1 MSRREPVWHDV
12 VGVVADVN
20 RQGLDEPA
28 TPEMYLSPLQ
38 SGITDA
44 QVVARTDGDIAG
56 TVAGMRLIVRDLDG
70 TLPVEFSTIENYV
83 QESVN
88 QPQFYTQLFSVFA
101 LVALVLAGVGVYGTM
116 SYPVGQRT
124 RELGIRL
131 ALGAEAGDVTA
142 MVARQG
148 LRVAVIGLV
157 LGLIAAASV
166 AQVLESFL
174 FGVSARDPLTYAA
187 GSLFLGV
194 VAVAACWIPAR
205 RAGRADPMQALR
217 ME

>member
-1 MSRREPVWHDV
+1 
-12 VGVVADVN
+12 
-20 RQGLDEPA
+20 
-28 TPEMYLSPLQ
+28 
-38 SGITDA
+38 
-44 QVVARTDGDIAG
+44 
-56 TVAGMRLIVRDLDG
+56 
-70 TLPVEFSTIENYV
+70 
-83 QESVN
+83 
-88 QPQFYTQLFSVFA
+88 
-101 LVALVLAGVGVYGTM
+101 
-116 SYPVGQRT
+116 
-124 RELGIRL
+124 LGIRL

-157 LGLIAAASV
+157 LGLIAAASG